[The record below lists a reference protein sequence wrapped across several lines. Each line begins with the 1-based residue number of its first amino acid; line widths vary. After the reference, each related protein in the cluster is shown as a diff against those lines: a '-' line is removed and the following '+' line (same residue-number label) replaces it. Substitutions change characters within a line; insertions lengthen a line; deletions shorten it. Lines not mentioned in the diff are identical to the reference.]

1 MVKKETKRF
10 LLGSVAL
17 LSLVVAGCSTEKKD
31 SKTKQVTTAKASTE
45 ETTQVTTQATAQDVT
60 NYKTDGTQP
69 SKTFN
74 WEATVAPLKNFEKEY
89 IDYKGNRVKEKS
101 YTLANAVLT
110 LQDTKSKITEPKV
123 LEALKLLDAV
133 YIDQGNIGEVLKA
146 AGVSSQK
153 ELYTKIWNDFMI
165 SFLTSARPE
174 FTNDATYE
182 YAGITYAIKDYGPM
196 KLKVDVNSLGQAGAY
211 TLESYGVEGDTVY
224 IKYRAPIKDEGVEN
238 LLIKHQTNNQ
248 AFFDALKEL
257 SQEIVKT
264 DYSKNLLLR
273 FLYSL
278 GSLEFKG
285 DGSFG
290 TKGDKEYS
298 ASSSYIVAITVDD
311 NGNKTIDMDNLVALL
326 QIHAKTAYEANKAR
340 FKSTR

>member
-1 MVKKETKRF
+1 MMKKETKRF
-10 LLGSVAL
+10 LVRNVAL
-17 LSLVVAGCSTEKKD
+17 LSLVVAGCSTGKKD
-31 SKTKQVTTAKASTE
+31 NETSQVTTAEASTE
-45 ETTQVTTQATAQDVT
+45 ETTQVTTQATTQDVS

-69 SKTFN
+69 SESFN
-74 WEATVAPLKNFEKEY
+74 WEATVAPLKKFEKEY
-89 IDYKGNRVKEKS
+89 IDYNGNRVKEKS
-101 YTLANAVLT
+101 YTLANAVST
-110 LQDTKSKITEPKV
+110 LQDMKSKITDPKV

-133 YIDQGNIGEVLKA
+133 FIDQGNFGEVLKA

-153 ELYTKIWNDFMI
+153 ELYTKIWNDFMV

-182 YAGITYAIKDYGPM
+182 YAGVTYAIKDYGPM

-211 TLESYGVEGDTVY
+211 TLESYGVEEDTVY
-224 IKYRAPIKDEGVEN
+224 LKYSAPIKDEGVEN

-257 SQEIVKT
+257 SQKIVKT

-278 GSLEFKG
+278 GSVEFKG
-285 DGSFG
+285 DGTFG
-290 TKGDKEYS
+290 TKGNKEYL
-298 ASSSYIVAITVDD
+298 APNTYIVAIKIDEK
-311 NGNKTIDMDNLVALL
+311 GNKSINMDNLLALL
-326 QIHAKTAYEANKAR
+326 QIHVDRAYEANKSR

>member
-1 MVKKETKRF
+1 MKKEIKRF

-69 SKTFN
+69 SETFN

-101 YTLANAVLT
+101 YTLANAVVALKEM
-110 LQDTKSKITEPKV
+110 KSKITEPKV

-133 YIDQGNIGEVLKA
+133 FIDQGNIGEVLKA

-153 ELYTKIWNDFMI
+153 ELYTKIWNDFMV
-165 SFLTSARPE
+165 SFLKSARPE

-182 YAGITYAIKDYGPM
+182 YAGVTYAIKDYGPM

-224 IKYRAPIKDEGVEN
+224 LKYSAPNQDEGVEN

-290 TKGDKEYS
+290 TKGDKNYS
-298 ASSSYIVAITVDD
+298 ASSSYIIAITVDD
-311 NGNKTIDMDNLVALL
+311 KGNKSIDMDNLVALL
-326 QIHAKTAYEANKAR
+326 QIHAKAAYEANKAR

>member
-1 MVKKETKRF
+1 MSGSFSFALHIANEEIKWYNTFILQIVIERTLFFKVRGERPWIKKRNVF

-31 SKTKQVTTAKASTE
+31 SETTQVTTAEASTE
-45 ETTQVTTQATAQDVT
+45 ETTQVTTQAAAQDVS

-69 SKTFN
+69 SETFN
-74 WEATVAPLKNFEKEY
+74 WEATVAPLKNSEREY
-89 IDYKGNRVKEKS
+89 IDTNGNRVKEKS
-101 YTLANAVLT
+101 YSLANAVLT
-110 LQDTKSKITEPKV
+110 LQDTKSKNHWAKSSW
-123 LEALKLLDAV
+123 ALKLLDAV
-133 YIDQGNIGEVLKA
+133 FIDRGNIGELLKA

-153 ELYTKIWNDFMI
+153 ELYTKIWNDFMV
-165 SFLTSARPE
+165 SFLKSARPE

-257 SQEIVKT
+257 SAKIVKT
-264 DYSKNLLLR
+264 DYSKN
-273 FLYSL
+273 FII
-278 GSLEFKG
+278 EIF
-285 DGSFG
+285 
-290 TKGDKEYS
+290 
-298 ASSSYIVAITVDD
+298 I
-311 NGNKTIDMDNLVALL
+311 
-326 QIHAKTAYEANKAR
+326 
-340 FKSTR
+340 

>member
-1 MVKKETKRF
+1 MNKETKRF

-17 LSLVVAGCSTEKKD
+17 LSIVVAGCSNKTTDTE
-31 SKTKQVTTAKASTE
+31 TTQVTTAEASTE
-45 ETTQVTTQATAQDVT
+45 ETTQVTTQDVS

-69 SKTFN
+69 SETFD
-74 WEATVAPLKNFEKEY
+74 WKATVAPLKNSEKEY
-89 IDYKGNRVKEKS
+89 IDYNGNRVKEKS
-101 YTLANAVLT
+101 ASLANAVLE
-110 LQDTKSKITEPKV
+110 LKEMKSKITDSKV
-123 LEALKLLDAV
+123 LEALKLLDSV
-133 YIDQGNIGEVLKA
+133 FIDQGNIGELLKA

-153 ELYTKIWNDFMI
+153 ELYTKIWNDFMV

-182 YAGITYAIKDYGPM
+182 YAGVTYAIKDYGPM

-224 IKYRAPIKDEGVEN
+224 LKYRAPIKDEGVEN

-257 SQEIVKT
+257 SAKIVKT

-290 TKGDKEYS
+290 TKGDKEYLDQS
-298 ASSSYIVAITVDD
+298 RYIVAIKVDD
-311 NGNKTIDMDNLVALL
+311 NGSKSIDMDNLLALL
-326 QIHAKTAYEANKAR
+326 QIHADNAYEANKSR

>member
-31 SKTKQVTTAKASTE
+31 TKTKQVTPAKASTA

-153 ELYTKIWNDFMI
+153 ELYTKIWNDFMV
-165 SFLTSARPE
+165 SFLKSARPE

-182 YAGITYAIKDYGPM
+182 YAGVTYAIKDYGPM

-224 IKYRAPIKDEGVEN
+224 LKYSAPNQDEGVEN